1 MTILTLLSET
11 TYGTES
17 GNYDGSTTNFT
28 SDAVRAADY
37 YRLMNASQ
45 TVIFALN
52 DFEGAIVI
60 QGTLVKEPV
69 DTDWVDLYEI
79 PADSSAI
86 TTNSSTTLT
95 GNFVWIRASV
105 SGFIGG
111 TINSITTT
119 Y

>member
-1 MTILTLLSET
+1 MTTLTLLSET

-17 GNYDGSTTNFT
+17 GNYDGSTANFAG
-28 SDAVRAADY
+28 DAIRAADY

-52 DFEGAIVI
+52 DFEGVIVI
-60 QGTLVKEPV
+60 QGTLVKEPA
-69 DTDWVDLYEI
+69 DTDWLDLYEI

-86 TTNSSTTLT
+86 TVNSSTTVT
-95 GNFVWIRASV
+95 GNFVWLRASV

-111 TINSITTT
+111 TVETITVT